1 MSVADISVDTP
12 SATWPERWAEIKR
25 RRSWTFETHHRT
37 CTGEVFP
44 VEVTTSYVEFG
55 GREYDCAIARDITER
70 KQAEEQLALTQLS
83 IDRAGDL
90 IHWMAADGR
99 ILYVSDS
106 NCRRHGYTR
115 EEMLRLTIFDL
126 DSTLTPERWREQWRE
141 LQKSGSLTFETVHH
155 AKDGTLFP
163 VEVTA
168 NYVEHA
174 GKAFNFSF
182 ARDITARK
190 QLENALRLT
199 QYSIDTAADLV
210 FWSGPDSRIL
220 YANEASCR
228 RLGYTK
234 AEFLALS
241 IYDIDP
247 VAPRPWARH
256 WQQLKE
262 AGSLT
267 FESMHTT
274 KTGEAFPVE
283 VTATFAEFDGHEYN
297 IAFCRD
303 ISERKR
309 TEAALEE
316 SERRYRSLFEDS
328 PVPMWEDDHSA
339 VKAYLDELV
348 AAGVRDVTAYL
359 EQHPQELDHCLS
371 LVRTVDVNRAVI
383 SLFEAKTREEL
394 IAHERNIYPPGVISG
409 LAKFWGAMMAG
420 EHSATFEETNLTL
433 SGRELNLLETATVAP
448 GHEATFDRVF
458 IADVDMTER
467 RRAEEA
473 AKAANRELEE
483 AIRRANQAALEAD
496 QANRAKSL
504 FLANMSHEIRTPM
517 NGVCGMTDLLLG
529 TDLTP
534 EQREYAETVRSS
546 AEALL
551 AVIGDILDFSKIEAG
566 KLEMEHIDFD
576 VRATL
581 EDLTAMLA
589 FRASEKGLELT
600 TLVEPDVPTVLRGDP
615 GRLRQV
621 LTNLAGNAIKFTEHG
636 QVNITVSVVTRD
648 AHGVLVKAEV
658 ADTGIGIPPQQL
670 ARLFEPFTQAD
681 ASTTRKYGGTGLGL
695 SISKAL
701 VEMMGGSISATSQ
714 VGVGSTF
721 SFTARLALGSPE
733 AAAFVAWK
741 LADIS
746 GARVLAVDDNE
757 TNRKVLAGMLASWG
771 CRHEQAANGEEG
783 LALLR
788 KAAQDR
794 DPYRVVILDM
804 HMPLMD
810 GETLGRIVKQD
821 PQLKDTA
828 LILMTSGGLRG
839 DAARVAKVGFA
850 AYLVKPVRQSQ
861 LYDCLAGVLGS
872 AAEHNAAATPA
883 NQRLITRHTLAERA
897 RQRAR
902 ILLAEDNPVNQQVA
916 LKTLAKLGFKAD
928 VVSTG
933 REAVAALRSADYD
946 LVLMDVQMPEMD
958 GIEATTLIRQAGVGI
973 VNPRTPIVALTAHAM
988 ESDRQKCLTAG
999 MSGGCRRKALQGGT
1013 RGAMRPSRRRTK
1025 RPSRRRTMRP
1035 RRRRTK
1041 RPSRRRTMPRCPSAP
1056 PRPRCL

>member
-1 MSVADISVDTP
+1 
-12 SATWPERWAEIKR
+12 
-25 RRSWTFETHHRT
+25 
-37 CTGEVFP
+37 
-44 VEVTTSYVEFG
+44 
-55 GREYDCAIARDITER
+55 
-70 KQAEEQLALTQLS
+70 
-83 IDRAGDL
+83 
-90 IHWMAADGR
+90 
-99 ILYVSDS
+99 
-106 NCRRHGYTR
+106 
-115 EEMLRLTIFDL
+115 
-126 DSTLTPERWREQWRE
+126 
-141 LQKSGSLTFETVHH
+141 
-155 AKDGTLFP
+155 
-163 VEVTA
+163 
-168 NYVEHA
+168 
-174 GKAFNFSF
+174 
-182 ARDITARK
+182 
-190 QLENALRLT
+190 
-199 QYSIDTAADLV
+199 
-210 FWSGPDSRIL
+210 
-220 YANEASCR
+220 
-228 RLGYTK
+228 
-234 AEFLALS
+234 
-241 IYDIDP
+241 
-247 VAPRPWARH
+247 
-256 WQQLKE
+256 
-262 AGSLT
+262 
-267 FESMHTT
+267 
-274 KTGEAFPVE
+274 
-283 VTATFAEFDGHEYN
+283 
-297 IAFCRD
+297 
-303 ISERKR
+303 
-309 TEAALEE
+309 
-316 SERRYRSLFEDS
+316 
-328 PVPMWEDDHSA
+328 
-339 VKAYLDELV
+339 
-348 AAGVRDVTAYL
+348 
-359 EQHPQELDHCLS
+359 
-371 LVRTVDVNRAVI
+371 
-383 SLFEAKTREEL
+383 
-394 IAHERNIYPPGVISG
+394 
-409 LAKFWGAMMAG
+409 MMAG

-714 VGVGSTF
+714 VGGGSTF

-999 MSGGCRRKALQGGT
+999 MNDYLPKPIQVPELLKVLERWLPAESAARRDPRGDAAEQAAHEAAEQAAHEAAEQAAHDAALSERAPSPALSERAPSPALSERAPSPALSLDQVVFDPEVLLKVLAGDRETAAEIAREFLGDAQSQIAGLRDAVRT
-1013 RGAMRPSRRRTK
+1013 GDREEALRRAHTLKGAAATVGAHALRSCAARLERAIKDSPARALDRLPDLVEDVAAELRRLLQFADTK
-1025 RPSRRRTMRP
+1025 GS
-1035 RRRRTK
+1035 
-1041 RPSRRRTMPRCPSAP
+1041 
-1056 PRPRCL
+1056 LL